1 MRACSSEAG
10 DMSGRVGWF
19 SKVVFDKGEKWMFWI
34 ANAGDRQSG
43 SEGVGVIFTGVEC
56 SFWMMFLLGGGFD
69 GR

>member
-1 MRACSSEAG
+1 ML
-10 DMSGRVGWF
+10 
-19 SKVVFDKGEKWMFWI
+19 WI